1 MFAVVPESDDV
12 SGAFELRSDA
22 LQLKFM
28 VSCPR
33 RRNQGLSAADANGSH
48 AVVIAQLRDVGK
60 RWQAAATF
68 VTCAAYRCKVRVTH
82 PADVAARFA
91 PSVAV
96 RSANLTKVIGL

>member
-1 MFAVVPESDDV
+1 MNRCTVASEHESCRFSFRSSRYGRGLGAEMFAVVPESDDV

-48 AVVIAQLRDVGK
+48 AVVISQLRDVGK
-60 RWQAAATF
+60 RCEAMAGS
-68 VTCAAYRCKVRVTH
+68 
-82 PADVAARFA
+82 
-91 PSVAV
+91 SVIH
-96 RSANLTKVIGL
+96 S